1 MTVDIGIQTLTIGVE
16 SGGKMEYLTDV
27 QALLITAVLLQ
38 LKHWIADF
46 VLQTDKMIVEKGVYG
61 SSYGVYHSVIHAVG
75 TFLAFFWVHPIIA
88 VATAIIDFILHYHID
103 WAKININKKY
113 NYTPKDA
120 KFWYWLGADQMLHQ
134 YTYIIL
140 LGWVFL
146 FF

>member
-1 MTVDIGIQTLTIGVE
+1 
-16 SGGKMEYLTDV
+16 MEYLTDV
-27 QALLITAVLLQ
+27 QALLITLVLLQ
-38 LKHWIADF
+38 FKHWIADF
-46 VLQTDKMIVEKGVYG
+46 VLQTDKMITEKGVYG
-61 SSYGVYHSVIHAVG
+61 SRFGVYHSVIHAVG
-75 TFLAFFWVHPIIA
+75 TFFAFLWVHPIIA

-103 WAKININKKY
+103 WAKININKRY
-113 NYTPKDA
+113 NYTPNDA